1 MSKTSFDESLLEI
14 LACPASRDP
23 LRLAAAPD
31 AQGAQELVC
40 TGQACGL
47 AFPIT
52 DGIPV
57 LLVDSAR
64 RTR

>member
-1 MSKTSFDESLLEI
+1 MTGFDPGLLEI

-23 LRLAAAPD
+23 LRLDEAAS
-31 AQGAQELVC
+31 ELVC
-40 TGQACGL
+40 TGAGCGL
-47 AFPIT
+47 AYPIR

-64 RTR
+64 RPDTEG